1 MKRVSVAVLLVV
13 VTLVGAG
20 AASAQAP
27 KIKVGRTTGASGF
40 HLPSYV
46 AMDRGLFKA
55 EGLDAEFVNMTAGE
69 IVRATVA
76 KEIDFAPIPGGSSE
90 AMLKGAPLLFVVGQ
104 SLVSQW
110 TLTTAASIQKVDDL
124 RGKTLGLGRPGSADY
139 SELIVLLGKF
149 FKLEQGRDYKILT
162 FRGEPERI
170 AALISGSIQGA
181 ALSFPHAARAEAE
194 GLKVLVR
201 AGDHLPRLGGTVST
215 HRDHVRD
222 RRDVVKRFIRAVAR
236 AADYIRTEKA
246 GTIEVI
252 QKHFQIQD
260 PRVAENLY
268 TQLRDK
274 FAPQIPKDLFRQL
287 FDSVATPELGWP
299 PDKPLPDVERFV
311 ARDLL
316 HEVLREM
323 GKPAN

>member
-1 MKRVSVAVLLVV
+1 
-13 VTLVGAG
+13 
-20 AASAQAP
+20 
-27 KIKVGRTTGASGF
+27 
-40 HLPSYV
+40 
-46 AMDRGLFKA
+46 MDRGLFKA

-69 IVRATVA
+69 IVRATIA

-110 TLTTAASIQKVDDL
+110 TLTTAANIRTVEDL

-139 SELIVLLGKF
+139 SELIVLLAKF
-149 FKLEQGRDYKILT
+149 FNMEQGRDYKILT

-170 AALISGSIQGA
+170 AAMISGSIQGA

-222 RRDVVKRFIRAVAR
+222 RRDVVKRFIRAMAK
-236 AADYIRTEKA
+236 ASDYVRTEKA
-246 GTIEVI
+246 GTLEVI

-260 PRVAENLY
+260 PRVAENFY
-268 TQLRDK
+268 NQIHDK
-274 FAPQIPKDLFRQL
+274 FGPQIPKDLFRQL
-287 FDSVATPELGWP
+287 FNSVATPELGWP
-299 PDKPLPDVERFV
+299 KDKPLPDVEQFV

-316 HEVLREM
+316 AETLREM
-323 GKPAN
+323 GRPVN